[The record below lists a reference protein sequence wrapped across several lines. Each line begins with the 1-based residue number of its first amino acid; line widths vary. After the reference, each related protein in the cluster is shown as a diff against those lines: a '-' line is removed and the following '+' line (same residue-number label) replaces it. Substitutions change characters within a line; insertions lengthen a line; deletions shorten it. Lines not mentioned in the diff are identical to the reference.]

1 MSGNMSSTSLSNG
14 SLDSI
19 GGSEGITHRVYAS
32 ETADLYRVFGY
43 DHEISKLANYEKL
56 CKLTDQIYVICP
68 EHCCGEFW
76 ESQPQ
81 FCCKNNFKPIRNLFF
96 SLLIGFLVLFATIVT
111 YLFTETISSVF
122 ITRKLKELQEGDP
135 TALAHDIKAIVRDFL
150 SSDETSIDEE
160 NSIDNE
166 ILHRSVLRPR
176 RHWLVKHSQSFK
188 DMSKKRRHIGRGRST
203 SQRVNDSP
211 VREYLSD

>member
-1 MSGNMSSTSLSNG
+1 MSSTSLSNG
-14 SLDSI
+14 SFYPV
-19 GGSEGITHRVYAS
+19 GGPEGVYVS
-32 ETADLYRVFGY
+32 ETANQYKVFGN
-43 DHEISKLANYEKL
+43 HPEISRLANYEKL
-56 CKLTDQIYVICP
+56 CKMTDQVYVICP

-96 SLLIGFLVLFATIVT
+96 SLLISFVVLFSTIII
-111 YLFTETISSVF
+111 YLFTEIISSVF
-122 ITRKLKELQEGDP
+122 ITRKLKELQEGDS

-160 NSIDNE
+160 SSIDNE
-166 ILHRSVLRPR
+166 IVHRSTLRPK

-188 DMSKKRRHIGRGRST
+188 DMSKKRRRTSKSRST
-203 SQRVNDSP
+203 IQKVDDSP
-211 VREYLSD
+211 IREYIND